1 MNTGAKGEYLVHVET
16 LWEGNLRFRSTGP
29 SGHSVV
35 IDADRDH
42 GGTDQGPRPMEL
54 LLHGLAGCT
63 GMDIVLILQRMRV
76 PLEGLS
82 IQVEAERAEDHPR
95 SFTKIHLHYR
105 FAGTNLPEDKVRRV
119 VGLSVEKYC
128 SASAS
133 IAAPIVVTFEVNGQT
148 YTYGTKPHR
157 CTSEG

>member
-1 MNTGAKGEYLVHVET
+1 MHVET

-35 IDADRDH
+35 IDTDPDH

-63 GMDIVLILQRMRV
+63 GIDIVLILQRMRV
-76 PLEGLS
+76 PLEGFS
-82 IQVEAERAEDHPR
+82 IQVNAERAEEHPR
-95 SFTKIHLHYR
+95 RFTKIHLHYR
-105 FAGTNLPEDKVRRV
+105 FVGTNLPEDKVKRA

-133 IAAPIVVTFEVNGQT
+133 IAAPIVVTYEVNGQT
-148 YTYGTKPHR
+148 YTYGTKLPH
-157 CTSEG
+157 CVSEGES